1 MNTKR
6 RKTGIKLGAILLS
19 LCLLVGLLPTTT
31 FAQDTGTT
39 IFGYEGS
46 GNTWS
51 MASVSAENQSDYTA
65 LTSYAPF
72 DWFYGLE
79 MIGDTIYGVYSSYF
93 NSDYD
98 SELVI
103 LNPDLTIQE
112 TVGGWLNSSLDIE
125 QIIDTTVQNDT
136 LWGTYNTAEY
146 EYSLEGGELVSI
158 FKSGTSYLIPIDL
171 ETGMPDTTQAKQV
184 TGLPEREIIYA
195 IACNASGRMY
205 AIVADGGENGGAAS
219 LYTIDTTTFAANK
232 VGDTGVATNYVS
244 SSTFAPDGTL
254 YWAEN
259 NAGKLYTVNTAT
271 GKATAVY
278 GGTIGGSGLSLNAMM
293 IPSGADTTAYVN
305 FIVNGEGTVTMN
317 DGEVS
322 GWQKVTPGSD
332 LSLTFTPDAGRNV
345 KEVVVDGEKMEF
357 IDSYTLKNVSAWSA
371 GTHTVEVTFGSRDI
385 SINADQWETQYLGTA
400 TLEYHPSFEAG
411 LYFTVS
417 NGPSRKTAAGVSN
430 YEISIEKDGKTI
442 DKSDLVP
449 GTYDIHVTR
458 AEDKYWNALDIV
470 LKDDLIITKQTDLI
484 QWSDL
489 ELTANPG
496 DTLADIEKPAYLVS
510 PLDGKQIPGTFYWI
524 DDESTSVGELGDRTG
539 FTFRFVPDLPLS
551 AELAARYDF
560 SAMPE
565 DGFQGDEW
573 NPYTAYVTVKEASD
587 IPSSTDPIDL
597 PVRVLEEGD
606 VDYSPAPELSA
617 AFTPDT
623 AVTVGEFNEWQGLAI
638 DYYNPMAETEWYEP
652 VSEGYDIQA
661 GYTVSIPL
669 ENYQGETLSGT
680 LTIPLPQGYD
690 GATARIKGGA
700 SASSYTATT
709 VTFPLTLDVS
719 GITAE
724 AFELLIEYKEA
735 QEPVQPPVIIAGANG
750 SWQKSG
756 TDGLSFTS
764 NAAFADFIKVQVD
777 GKDLDASNYTVKEGS
792 TIVTL
797 NAAYLNTLS
806 VGKHTLSVVSANG
819 TATTEF
825 TITAAPTG
833 GDQTG
838 DNQTGGDSQTGGDD
852 TTTQDPDK
860 NDGATSSPQTGD
872 SSNAVLWIALLFASG
887 VGLMGAAVYSR
898 KKDTANN
905 Q

>member
-1 MNTKR
+1 MNTKKR
-6 RKTGIKLGAILLS
+6 NIGARLGAMLLS
-19 LCLLVGLLPTTT
+19 LCLMMGLLPTTA

-51 MASVSAENQSDYTA
+51 MASVSAEDQSDYTA
-65 LTSYAPF
+65 LTSYDSF

-79 MIGDTIYGVYSSYF
+79 MIGDTIYGVYSSYY
-93 NSDYD
+93 NSSYD

-293 IPSGADTTAYVN
+293 IPSDTATTAYVN
-305 FIVNGEGTVTMN
+305 FVVNGEGTVTMN
-317 DGEVS
+317 GQEVS
-322 GWQKVTPGSD
+322 GWQKVTPGDD
-332 LSLTFTPDAGRNV
+332 LSLIFTPNTDRNV

-385 SINADQWETQYLGTA
+385 SINADQWGTQYLGTA

-510 PLDGKQIPGTFYWI
+510 SLDGKQIPGTFYWI
-524 DDESTSVGELGDRTG
+524 DAESTSVGELGDRTG
-539 FTFRFVPDLPLS
+539 FTFRFVPDPLS
-551 AELAARYDF
+551 DDLAVLYDF

-606 VDYSPAPELSA
+606 TDYSPAPELSA
-617 AFTPDT
+617 TFTPDT

-638 DYYNPMAETEWYEP
+638 DYYYPMIDAEL
-652 VSEGYDIQA
+652 SEGYDIQA

-719 GITAE
+719 GNTAE

-806 VGKHTLSVVSANG
+806 VGKHTLSIVSANG

-825 TITAAPTG
+825 TITAAQTG

-860 NDGATSSPQTGD
+860 NDGAISSPQTGD
-872 SSNAVLWIALLFASG
+872 NSNVLLWIAILFVSG
-887 VGLMGAAVYSR
+887 SGLFGATIYRR
-898 KKDTANN
+898 KRKIK
-905 Q
+905 

>member
-1 MNTKR
+1 MNTK
-6 RKTGIKLGAILLS
+6 TGKIGIRLGAMLLS
-19 LCLLVGLLPTTT
+19 LCLMMGLLPTTA

-46 GNTWS
+46 GTWS
-51 MASVSAENQSDYTA
+51 MASVSAEDQSDYTA
-65 LTSYAPF
+65 LTSYDSF

-79 MIGDTIYGVYSSYF
+79 MIGDTIYGVYSSYY
-93 NSDYD
+93 NSSYD

-136 LWGTYNTAEY
+136 LWGTYNTAEF

-293 IPSGADTTAYVN
+293 IPSDTATTAYVN
-305 FIVNGEGTVTMN
+305 FVVNGEGTVTMN
-317 DGEVS
+317 GQEVS
-322 GWQKVTPGSD
+322 GWQKVTPGDD
-332 LSLTFTPDAGRNV
+332 LSLLFTPNTDRNV

-371 GTHTVEVTFGSRDI
+371 GAHTVEVTFGSRDI
-385 SINADQWETQYLGTA
+385 SINADQWGTQYLGTA

-524 DDESTSVGELGDRTG
+524 DAESTSVGELGDRTG

-606 VDYSPAPELSA
+606 TDYSPAPELSA

-623 AVTVGEFNEWQGLAI
+623 AVTAGEFNEFQGLAI
-638 DYYNPMAETEWYEP
+638 DYYYPMIDAQP
-652 VSEGYDIQA
+652 SEGYDIQA
-661 GYTVSIPL
+661 EYTVSIPL
-669 ENYQGETLSGT
+669 TDYASETLSGT
-680 LTIPLPQGYD
+680 LTIPLPEGYD

-700 SASSYTATT
+700 SASSYTAATAS
-709 VTFPLTLDVS
+709 FPLTMDVS
-719 GITAE
+719 GGVAE
-724 AFELLIEYKEA
+724 KFELVIEYKEA
-735 QEPVQPPVIIAGANG
+735 QESNAPVITSGAN
-750 SWQKSG
+750 STWQKGG

-777 GKDLDASNYTVKEGS
+777 GKDLDASSYTVKEGS

-806 VGKHTLSVVSANG
+806 VGKHTLSIVSANG

-825 TITAAPTG
+825 TITAAQTG

-872 SSNAVLWIALLFASG
+872 NSNMMLWITLLFVSG
-887 VGLMGAAVYSR
+887 TGLFGATAYNR
-898 KKDTANN
+898 KKKYN

>member
-1 MNTKR
+1 MNTK
-6 RKTGIKLGAILLS
+6 TGKIGIRLGAMLLS
-19 LCLLVGLLPTTT
+19 LCLMMGLPTTA

-46 GNTWS
+46 GTWS
-51 MASVSAENQSDYTA
+51 MASVSAEDQSDYTA
-65 LTSYAPF
+65 LTSYDSF

-79 MIGDTIYGVYSSYF
+79 MIGDTIYGVYSSYY
-93 NSDYD
+93 NSSYD

-136 LWGTYNTAEY
+136 LWGTYNTAEF

-293 IPSGADTTAYVN
+293 IPSDTATTAYVN
-305 FIVNGEGTVTMN
+305 FVVNGEGTVTMN
-317 DGEVS
+317 GQEVS
-322 GWQKVTPGSD
+322 GWQKVTPGDD
-332 LSLTFTPDAGRNV
+332 LSLLFTPNTDRNV

-371 GTHTVEVTFGSRDI
+371 GAHTVEVTFGSRDI
-385 SINADQWETQYLGTA
+385 SINADQWGTQYLGTA

-524 DDESTSVGELGDRTG
+524 DAESTSVGELGDRTG

-606 VDYSPAPELSA
+606 MDYSPAPELSA
-617 AFTPDT
+617 TFTPDS
-623 AVTVGEFNEWQGLAI
+623 AVTVGEFNEFQGLAI
-638 DYYNPMAETEWYEP
+638 DYRKEDTEKYGP
-652 VSEGYDIQA
+652 VSEGYDFQA
-661 GYTVSIPL
+661 IYTVTIPL
-669 ENYQGETLSGT
+669 ENYQGSTLSGT
-680 LTIPLPQGYD
+680 LTIPLPEGYD

-700 SASSYTATT
+700 SASSYTAATAS
-709 VTFPLTLDVS
+709 FPLTMDVS
-719 GITAE
+719 GGVAE
-724 AFELLIEYKEA
+724 KFELVIEYKEA
-735 QEPVQPPVIIAGANG
+735 QESNAPVITSGAN
-750 SWQKSG
+750 STWQKGG

-806 VGKHTLSVVSANG
+806 VGKHTLSIVSANG

-825 TITAAPTG
+825 TITAAQTG

-872 SSNAVLWIALLFASG
+872 NSNMMLWITLLFVSG
-887 VGLMGAAVYSR
+887 TGLFGATAYNR
-898 KKDTANN
+898 KKKYN

>member
-1 MNTKR
+1 MNTKKR
-6 RKTGIKLGAILLS
+6 NIGARLGAMLLS
-19 LCLLVGLLPTTT
+19 LCLMMGLLPTTT

-51 MASVSAENQSDYTA
+51 MASVSAEDQSDYTA
-65 LTSYAPF
+65 LTSYDSF

-79 MIGDTIYGVYSSYF
+79 MIGDTIYGVYSSYY
-93 NSDYD
+93 NSSYD

-103 LNPDLTIQE
+103 LNLDLTIQE
-112 TVGGWLNSSLDIE
+112 AVGGWLNSSLDIE

-293 IPSGADTTAYVN
+293 IPSDTATTAYVN
-305 FIVNGEGTVTMN
+305 FVVNGEGTVTM
-317 DGEVS
+317 DGKEVS
-322 GWQKVTPGSD
+322 GWQKVTPGDD
-332 LSLTFTPDAGRNV
+332 LELVFTPGGDSNV
-345 KEVVVDGEKMEF
+345 KKVVVDGEKMEF

-385 SINADQWETQYLGTA
+385 SINADQWGTQYLGTA

-430 YEISIEKDGKTI
+430 YEISIEKGGKTI

-510 PLDGKQIPGTFYWI
+510 SLDGKQIPGTFYWI

-539 FTFRFVPDLPLS
+539 FKFRFVPDPLS
-551 AELAARYDF
+551 DDLAVLYDF

-606 VDYSPAPELSA
+606 MDYSPAPELSA
-617 AFTPDT
+617 TFTPDT

-638 DYYNPMAETEWYEP
+638 DYYNPMVDAQL
-652 VSEGYDIQA
+652 SEGYDIQA

-669 ENYQGETLSGT
+669 TDYEGETLSGT
-680 LTIPLPQGYD
+680 LTIPLPKGYD
-690 GATARIKGGA
+690 GATARIKNGA
-700 SASSYTATT
+700 AASSYTATT
-709 VTFPLTLDVS
+709 VSFPVTLDVS
-719 GITAE
+719 YGTAE
-724 AFELLIEYKEA
+724 ALELLIEYKEA

-764 NAAFADFIKVQVD
+764 NAAFADFTKVQVD

-833 GDQTG
+833 GDQTEGNQSGG
-838 DNQTGGDSQTGGDD
+838 DNQTGG
-852 TTTQDPDK
+852 TTPQEPGK
-860 NDGATSSPQTGD
+860 NEGAATSPQTGD

-887 VGLMGAAVYSR
+887 VGLFGAAVYSR
-898 KKDTANN
+898 KRKYSK
-905 Q
+905 

>member
-1 MNTKR
+1 MSTNR
-6 RKTGIKLGAILLS
+6 RKRMSRLGALLLS
-19 LCLLVGLLPTTT
+19 LCLIIGLLPTTT

-65 LTSYAPF
+65 LTSYDSF

-79 MIGDTIYGVYSSYF
+79 MIGDTIYGVYSSYY
-93 NSDYD
+93 NSSYD

-184 TGLPEREIIYA
+184 TGLPGREIIYT
-195 IACNASGRMY
+195 IACNESGQMY

-232 VGDTGVATNYVS
+232 VGDTGVATNYIS
-244 SSTFAPDGTL
+244 SSAFAPDGTL

-293 IPSGADTTAYVN
+293 IPSDTATTAYVN
-305 FIVNGEGTVTMN
+305 FVVNGEGTVTMN
-317 DGEVS
+317 GQEVS
-322 GWQKVTPGSD
+322 GWQKVTPGDD
-332 LSLTFTPDAGRNV
+332 LSLIFTPNTDRNV

-371 GTHTVEVTFGSRDI
+371 GAHTVEVTFGSRDI
-385 SINADQWETQYLGTA
+385 EITANPWVTGYLGEHS
-400 TLEYHPSFEAG
+400 LQYHPSFEAT

-417 NGPSRKTAAGVSN
+417 NGPSRNTAGVSN
-430 YEISIEKDGKTI
+430 YQISIEKDGKTI

-449 GTYDIHVTR
+449 GTYDIRVTR

-510 PLDGKQIPGTFYWI
+510 PLDGKQIPGTFYWV
-524 DDESTSVGELGDRTG
+524 DDEGTSVGELGDRTG
-539 FTFRFVPDLPLS
+539 FKFRFVPDMPLS
-551 AELAARYDF
+551 AELAALYDF
-560 SAMPE
+560 SDMPE
-565 DGFQGDEW
+565 NGFDGTESNYPF
-573 NPYTAYVTVKEASD
+573 TAYVTVKEASE
-587 IPSSTDPIDL
+587 IPGSTDPIDL
-597 PVRVLEEGD
+597 PVRTLEEGD
-606 VDYSPAPELSA
+606 LDYSPAPELSA
-617 AFTPDT
+617 TFTPDT
-623 AVTVGEFNEWQGLAI
+623 EVTVGEFNQWQGLAI
-638 DYYNPMAETEWYEP
+638 DYYNPMVETEWYEP
-652 VSEGYDIQA
+652 VSEGYDIQTE
-661 GYTVSIPL
+661 YTVSIPL
-669 ENYQGETLSGT
+669 ENYENTTLSGT
-680 LTIPLPQGYD
+680 LTVPLPKGYD
-690 GATARIKGGA
+690 GATARIKNGA

-709 VTFPLTLDVS
+709 VSFPVTLEVS
-719 GITAE
+719 YGSADL
-724 AFELLIEYKEA
+724 FGLLIEYQEA
-735 QEPVQPPVIIAGANG
+735 QEPVQPPIIIAGANG
-750 SWQKSG
+750 RWQKGG

-764 NAAFADFIKVQVD
+764 DAEYADFLKVMVD
-777 GKDLDASNYTVKEGS
+777 GKELKTTDYTVKEGS

-797 NAAYLNTLS
+797 NAAYLETLS
-806 VGKHTLSVVSANG
+806 VGKHTLEIESKNG
-819 TATTEF
+819 IAKTEF
-825 TITAAPTG
+825 TITAVQG
-833 GDQTG
+833 GD
-838 DNQTGGDSQTGGDD
+838 DSQTGG
-852 TTTQDPDK
+852 TTPQEPDK
-860 NDGATSSPQTGD
+860 NGGDTTSPQTGD
-872 SSNAVLWIALLFASG
+872 SSNMMLWITLLFVSG
-887 VGLMGAAVYSR
+887 TGLFGATAYNR
-898 KKDTANN
+898 KKKYN

>member
-1 MNTKR
+1 MNTKKR
-6 RKTGIKLGAILLS
+6 NIGARLGAMLLS
-19 LCLLVGLLPTTT
+19 LCLIMGLLPTTAL
-31 FAQDTGTT
+31 AQSTGTT

-51 MASVSAENQSDYTA
+51 MASVSAEDQSDYTA
-65 LTSYAPF
+65 LTSYDSF

-79 MIGDTIYGVYSSYF
+79 MIGDTIYGVYSSYY
-93 NSDYD
+93 NSSYD

-357 IDSYTLKNVSAWSA
+357 IDSYTLENVSAWSA
-371 GTHTVEVTFGSRDI
+371 GAHTVEVTFGSRDI
-385 SINADQWETQYLGTA
+385 EITANPWETEYMGEHSLQ
-400 TLEYHPSFEAG
+400 YHPSFEAG

-510 PLDGKQIPGTFYWI
+510 SLDGKQIPGTFYWI

-539 FTFRFVPDLPLS
+539 FKFRFVPDPLS
-551 AELAARYDF
+551 DDLAVLYDF

-606 VDYSPAPELSA
+606 TDYSPAPELSA
-617 AFTPDT
+617 SFTPDT
-623 AVTVGEFNEWQGLAI
+623 EVAVGEFNEFQGLAI
-638 DYYNPMAETEWYEP
+638 DYYNPMIDAQL
-652 VSEGYDIQA
+652 SEGYDVQA
-661 GYTVSIPL
+661 EYTVSIPL
-669 ENYQGETLSGT
+669 ENYEGTTLSGT
-680 LTIPLPQGYD
+680 LTVPLPQGYD
-690 GATARIKGGA
+690 GATARIKNGA
-700 SASSYTATT
+700 AASSYTATT
-709 VTFPLTLDVS
+709 VSFPVTLDVS
-719 GITAE
+719 GGTAE

-735 QEPVQPPVIIAGANG
+735 QEPVQPPIIIAGANG

-833 GDQTG
+833 GD
-838 DNQTGGDSQTGGDD
+838 SQTGG
-852 TTTQDPDK
+852 TTPQEPGK
-860 NDGATSSPQTGD
+860 NEGAATNPQTGD

-887 VGLMGAAVYSR
+887 VGLFGAAVYSR

>member
-1 MNTKR
+1 MNTKKR
-6 RKTGIKLGAILLS
+6 NIGARLGAMLLS
-19 LCLLVGLLPTTT
+19 LCLMMGLLPTTAL
-31 FAQDTGTT
+31 AQSTGTT

-51 MASVSAENQSDYTA
+51 MASVSAEDQSDYTA
-65 LTSYAPF
+65 LTSYVPF

-293 IPSGADTTAYVN
+293 IPSDAATTAYVN
-305 FIVNGEGTVTMN
+305 FVVNGEGTVTM
-317 DGEVS
+317 DGKEVS
-322 GWQKVTPGSD
+322 GWQKVTPGDD
-332 LSLTFTPDAGRNV
+332 LSLIFTPNTDRNV

-371 GTHTVEVTFGSRDI
+371 DTHTVEVTFGSRDI

-400 TLEYHPSFEAG
+400 TLEYHPSFEAT

-417 NGPSRKTAAGVSN
+417 NGPLRHTAGESN
-430 YEISIEKDGKTI
+430 YQISIEKDGEPI

-470 LKDDLIITKQTDLI
+470 LKDDLIITKQTNLI

-524 DDESTSVGELGDRTG
+524 DDESTSVGELGDKTG
-539 FTFRFVPDLPLS
+539 FTFRFVPDPLS
-551 AELAARYDF
+551 DDLAVLYDF

-573 NPYTAYVTVKEASD
+573 NPYTAYVTVKEESE
-587 IPSSTDPIDL
+587 IPGSTDSITL
-597 PVRVLEEGD
+597 PVRTLEEGD

-623 AVTVGEFNEWQGLAI
+623 AVTVGEFNEYQGLAI
-638 DYYNPMAETEWYEP
+638 DYYNPMVDAQL
-652 VSEGYDIQA
+652 SEGYDIQA

-690 GATARIKGGA
+690 GATARIKNGA
-700 SASSYTATT
+700 AASSYTATT

-719 GITAE
+719 GGTAE

-750 SWQKSG
+750 SWQNGSK
-756 TDGLSFTS
+756 DGLSFTS
-764 NAAFADFIKVQVD
+764 DAEYADFLKVQVD
-777 GKDLDASNYTVKEGS
+777 GKDVAASNYAVKEGS

-797 NAAYLNTLS
+797 TAAYLDTLS
-806 VGKHTLSVVSANG
+806 AGKHTLSIVSANG

-825 TITAAPTG
+825 TITAAQTG
-833 GDQTG
+833 GDQTEG
-838 DNQTGGDSQTGGDD
+838 NQTGGDNPTSGDD
-852 TTTQDPDK
+852 TTTQAPNK

-872 SSNAVLWIALLFASG
+872 NSNMLLWVTLLFVSG
-887 VGLMGAAVYSR
+887 AGLLGAVVYSR
-898 KKDTANN
+898 KKRYNP
-905 Q
+905 

>member
-6 RKTGIKLGAILLS
+6 RKTGARLGAILLS
-19 LCLLVGLLPTTT
+19 LCLLVGLLPTTA

-51 MASVSAENQSDYTA
+51 MASVSAEDQSDYTA
-65 LTSYAPF
+65 LTSYDSF

-79 MIGDTIYGVYSSYF
+79 MIGDTIYGVYSSYY
-93 NSDYD
+93 NSSYD

-146 EYSLEGGELVSI
+146 KYSLEGGELVSI

-184 TGLPEREIIYA
+184 TGLPEREIIYT

-232 VGDTGVATNYVS
+232 VGDTGVTTNYVS

-293 IPSGADTTAYVN
+293 IPSDTATTAYVN
-305 FIVNGEGTVTMN
+305 FVVNGEGTVTMN
-317 DGEVS
+317 GQEVS
-322 GWQKVTPGSD
+322 GWQKVTPGDD
-332 LSLTFTPDAGRNV
+332 LSLIFTPNTDRNV

-385 SINADQWETQYLGTA
+385 SINADQWGTQYLGTA

-442 DKSDLVP
+442 DKSDIVP

-510 PLDGKQIPGTFYWI
+510 SLDGKQIPGTFYWI

-539 FTFRFVPDLPLS
+539 FKFRFVPDPLS
-551 AELAARYDF
+551 DDLAVLYDF

-606 VDYSPAPELSA
+606 AEYSPAPELSA

-623 AVTVGEFNEWQGLAI
+623 AVTAGEFNEFQGLAI
-638 DYYNPMAETEWYEP
+638 DYYYPMIDAQP
-652 VSEGYDIQA
+652 SEGYDIQA
-661 GYTVSIPL
+661 EYTVSIPL
-669 ENYQGETLSGT
+669 TDYASETLSGT
-680 LTIPLPQGYD
+680 LTIPLPEGYD
-690 GATARIKGGA
+690 GATARIKDGA

-719 GITAE
+719 GNTAE

-806 VGKHTLSVVSANG
+806 VGKHTLSIVSANG

-825 TITAAPTG
+825 TITAA
-833 GDQTG
+833 
-838 DNQTGGDSQTGGDD
+838 QTGGDNQTGGDD

-872 SSNAVLWIALLFASG
+872 SNNILLWVALLFLSG
-887 VGLMGAAVYSR
+887 GVLSVVTY
-898 KKDTANN
+898 KKKKQTN
-905 Q
+905 

>member
-1 MNTKR
+1 MNTKKR
-6 RKTGIKLGAILLS
+6 NIGARLGAMLLS
-19 LCLLVGLLPTTT
+19 LCLMMGLLPTTAL
-31 FAQDTGTT
+31 AQSTGTT
-39 IFGYEGS
+39 IFGYEGN

-51 MASVSAENQSDYTA
+51 MASVSAEDQSDYTA
-65 LTSYAPF
+65 LTSYDSF

-79 MIGDTIYGVYSSYF
+79 MIGDTIYGVYSSYY
-93 NSDYD
+93 NSSYD

-171 ETGMPDTTQAKQV
+171 KTGMPDTTQAKQV
-184 TGLPEREIIYA
+184 TGLPKREIIYA

-232 VGDTGVATNYVS
+232 VGDTGVTTNYVS

-293 IPSGADTTAYVN
+293 IPSDTATTAYVN
-305 FIVNGEGTVTMN
+305 FVVNGEGTVTMN
-317 DGEVS
+317 GQEVS

-332 LSLTFTPDAGRNV
+332 LSLTFTPNTDRNV

-371 GTHTVEVTFGSRDI
+371 GAHTVEVTFGSRDI
-385 SINADQWETQYLGTA
+385 SINADQWGTQYLGTA

-524 DDESTSVGELGDRTG
+524 DAESTSVGELGDRTG

-606 VDYSPAPELSA
+606 TDYSPAPELSA

-623 AVTVGEFNEWQGLAI
+623 AVTAGEFNEFQGLAI
-638 DYYNPMAETEWYEP
+638 DYYYPMVDAEL
-652 VSEGYDIQA
+652 SEGYDIQA

-669 ENYQGETLSGT
+669 TDYASETLSGT

-719 GITAE
+719 GNTAE

-806 VGKHTLSVVSANG
+806 VGKHTLSIVSANG

-825 TITAAPTG
+825 TITAA
-833 GDQTG
+833 
-838 DNQTGGDSQTGGDD
+838 QTGGDNQTGGDD

-872 SSNAVLWIALLFASG
+872 SSNILLWVALLFLSG
-887 VGLMGAAVYSR
+887 GVLSVVTY
-898 KKDTANN
+898 KKKKQTN
-905 Q
+905 

>member
-1 MNTKR
+1 MNTKT
-6 RKTGIKLGAILLS
+6 RKTGARLGALLLS
-19 LCLLVGLLPTTT
+19 LCLIMGLLPTTAL
-31 FAQDTGTT
+31 AQSTGTT

-51 MASVSAENQSDYTA
+51 MASVSAEDQSDYTA
-65 LTSYAPF
+65 LTSYDSF

-79 MIGDTIYGVYSSYF
+79 MIGDTIYGVYSSYY
-93 NSDYD
+93 NSSYD

-205 AIVADGGENGGAAS
+205 AIVADGGENGGAAT
-219 LYTIDTTTFAANK
+219 LYTIDTSSFEATK
-232 VGDTGVATNYVS
+232 VGSTGVTTNYVS

-305 FIVNGEGTVTMN
+305 FVVNGEGTVTMN
-317 DGEVS
+317 GQEVS
-322 GWQKVTPGSD
+322 GWQKVTPGDD
-332 LSLTFTPDAGRNV
+332 LSLIFTPNTDRNV

-371 GTHTVEVTFGSRDI
+371 GAHTVEVTFGSRDI
-385 SINADQWETQYLGTA
+385 SINADQWGTQYLGTA

-510 PLDGKQIPGTFYWI
+510 SLDGKQIPGTFYWI

-539 FTFRFVPDLPLS
+539 FKFRFVPDPLS
-551 AELAARYDF
+551 DDLAVLYDF

-573 NPYTAYVTVKEASD
+573 NPYTAYVTVKEESE
-587 IPSSTDPIDL
+587 IPGGSNPIEL

-617 AFTPDT
+617 TFTPDT
-623 AVTVGEFNEWQGLAI
+623 AVTAGEFNEFQGLAI
-638 DYYNPMAETEWYEP
+638 DYYYPMIDAQP
-652 VSEGYDIQA
+652 SEGYDIQA

-669 ENYQGETLSGT
+669 TDYEGETLSGT
-680 LTIPLPQGYD
+680 LTIPLPKGYD
-690 GATARIKGGA
+690 GATARIKNGA
-700 SASSYTATT
+700 AASSYTATT
-709 VTFPLTLDVS
+709 VSFPVTLEVS
-719 GITAE
+719 YGTAE

-806 VGKHTLSVVSANG
+806 VGKHTLSIVSANG

-833 GDQTG
+833 GDQTEGNQTGG
-838 DNQTGGDSQTGGDD
+838 DNQTGG
-852 TTTQDPDK
+852 TTPQEPGK
-860 NDGATSSPQTGD
+860 NEGAVTSPQTGD

-887 VGLMGAAVYSR
+887 VGLMGAVVYSR
-898 KKDTANN
+898 KKRYNS
-905 Q
+905 

>member
-1 MNTKR
+1 MSTNR
-6 RKTGIKLGAILLS
+6 RKRMSRLGALLLS
-19 LCLLVGLLPTTT
+19 LCLMMGLLPTTA

-65 LTSYAPF
+65 LTSYDPF

-184 TGLPEREIIYA
+184 TGLPEREIIYT
-195 IACNASGRMY
+195 IACNASGQMY
-205 AIVADGGENGGAAS
+205 AIVADGGENGGSAS

-232 VGDTGVATNYVS
+232 VGSTGVTTNYVS

-259 NAGKLYTVNTAT
+259 DAGKLYTVNTAT

-317 DGEVS
+317 GQEVS
-322 GWQKVTPGSD
+322 GWQKVTPGDD
-332 LSLTFTPDAGRNV
+332 LELAFTPGGDNNV

-357 IDSYTLKNVSAWSA
+357 IDSYTLENVSAWSA
-371 GTHTVEVTFGSRDI
+371 DTHTVEVTFGSRDI
-385 SINADQWETQYLGTA
+385 EISAKPFTTEYMGEHSLQYA
-400 TLEYHPSFEAG
+400 PSFEAT

-417 NGPSRKTAAGVSN
+417 NGPLRHTVGVSN
-430 YEISIEKDGKTI
+430 YQISIEKDGKTI
-442 DKSDLVP
+442 DKSDIVP

-470 LKDDLIITKQTDLI
+470 LKDDLIITKRTDLI

-524 DDESTSVGELGDRTG
+524 DAESTSVGELGDRTG
-539 FTFRFVPDLPLS
+539 FKFRFVPDLPLS
-551 AELAARYDF
+551 AELAALYDF

-573 NPYTAYVTVKEASD
+573 NPYTAYVTVKEESEIPGGSD
-587 IPSSTDPIDL
+587 SISL

-623 AVTVGEFNEWQGLAI
+623 AVTVGEFNQWQGLAI
-638 DYYNPMAETEWYEP
+638 DYYNPMAETEWYVP

-661 GYTVSIPL
+661 EYTVSIPL
-669 ENYQGETLSGT
+669 TGYEGETLSGT
-680 LTIPLPQGYD
+680 LTIPLPEGYD
-690 GATARIKGGA
+690 GTTARIKNGA
-700 SASSYTATT
+700 AASSYTATT

-719 GITAE
+719 GNTAE

-806 VGKHTLSVVSANG
+806 VGKHTLSIVSANG

-833 GDQTG
+833 GGTTPQEPDKNGGDTTNPQTG
-838 DNQTGGDSQTGGDD
+838 DN
-852 TTTQDPDK
+852 
-860 NDGATSSPQTGD
+860 
-872 SSNAVLWIALLFASG
+872 SNVLLWIAILFVSG
-887 VGLMGAAVYSR
+887 SGLFGATIYRR
-898 KKDTANN
+898 KRKIK
-905 Q
+905 

>member
-1 MNTKR
+1 MNTKKR
-6 RKTGIKLGAILLS
+6 NIGARLGAMLLS
-19 LCLLVGLLPTTT
+19 LCLMMGLLPTTA

-51 MASVSAENQSDYTA
+51 MASVSAEDQSDYTA
-65 LTSYAPF
+65 LTSYDSF

-79 MIGDTIYGVYSSYF
+79 IIDDTIYGVYSSYY
-93 NSDYD
+93 NSSYD

-112 TVGGWLNSSLDIE
+112 RVGRWFNSSLEIE
-125 QIIDTTVQNDT
+125 QIIDTTVQNGT

-146 EYSLEGGELVSI
+146 DYSLEGDELVST
-158 FKSGTSYLIPIDL
+158 FRSGTSYLIPIDL
-171 ETGMPDTTQAKQV
+171 TTGQPDTSRKVEV
-184 TGLPEREIIYA
+184 TGLPDREIIYT

-205 AIVADGGENGGAAS
+205 AIVADGGENGGAAT
-219 LYTIDTTTFAANK
+219 LYTIDTTNFAATK
-232 VGDTGVATNYVS
+232 VGDTGVTTNYVS

-259 NAGKLYTVNTAT
+259 NAGKLYTVNTDNGT
-271 GKATAVY
+271 ATAVL
-278 GGTIGGSGLSLNAMM
+278 GGTIGGKGNLTLNAMM
-293 IPSGADTTAYVN
+293 IPSDTATTAYVN
-305 FIVNGEGTVTMN
+305 FVVNGEGTVTMN
-317 DGEVS
+317 GQEVS
-322 GWQKVTPGSD
+322 GWQKVTPGDD
-332 LSLTFTPDAGRNV
+332 LSLIFTPNTDRNV

-400 TLEYHPSFEAG
+400 TLEYHPTFEAG
-411 LYFTVS
+411 LYFIVS
-417 NGPSRKTAAGVSN
+417 NGPSRKTAEGVSN

-442 DKSDLVP
+442 NKSDLVP

-510 PLDGKQIPGTFYWI
+510 PLDGKQIPGTFHWI
-524 DDESTSVGELGDRTG
+524 DAESTSVGELGGRTG
-539 FTFRFVPDLPLS
+539 FTFRFVPDPLS
-551 AELAARYDF
+551 DDLAVLYDF

-606 VDYSPAPELSA
+606 TDYSPAPELSA

-638 DYYNPMAETEWYEP
+638 DYYNPMIGAQL
-652 VSEGYDIQA
+652 SEGYDIQA
-661 GYTVSIPL
+661 EYTVSIPL
-669 ENYQGETLSGT
+669 TGYAGETLSGT
-680 LTIPLPQGYD
+680 LTIPLPEGYD

-700 SASSYTATT
+700 SASSYTATS
-709 VTFPLTLDVS
+709 VSFPVTLDVS
-719 GITAE
+719 GGTAE
-724 AFELLIEYKEA
+724 VFGLLIEYREA

-750 SWQKSG
+750 SWQKGG
-756 TDGLSFTS
+756 TDGLSFKS
-764 NAAFADFIKVQVD
+764 DAEYADFLKVMVD
-777 GKDLDASNYTVKEGS
+777 GKELKTTDYTVKEGS
-792 TIVTL
+792 TIVTV
-797 NAAYLNTLS
+797 NAAYLETLS
-806 VGKHTLSVVSANG
+806 VGKHTLEIESKNG
-819 TATTEF
+819 IAKTEF
-825 TITAAPTG
+825 TITAVQG
-833 GDQTG
+833 GD
-838 DNQTGGDSQTGGDD
+838 DSQTGG
-852 TTTQDPDK
+852 TTPQEPGK
-860 NDGATSSPQTGD
+860 NEGAVTSPQTGD
-872 SSNAVLWIALLFASG
+872 SSNVVLGVSLLFASG
-887 VGLMGAAVYSR
+887 VGLFGAAVYSR
-898 KKDTANN
+898 KRKYSK
-905 Q
+905 

>member
-1 MNTKR
+1 MNTK
-6 RKTGIKLGAILLS
+6 TGKIGIRLGAMLLS
-19 LCLLVGLLPTTT
+19 LCLMMGLLPTTA

-46 GNTWS
+46 GTWS
-51 MASVSAENQSDYTA
+51 MASVSAEDQSDYTA
-65 LTSYAPF
+65 LTSYDSF

-79 MIGDTIYGVYSSYF
+79 MIGDTIYGVYSSYY
-93 NSDYD
+93 NSSYD

-136 LWGTYNTAEY
+136 LWGTYNTAEF

-171 ETGMPDTTQAKQV
+171 TTGMPDTTQAKQV

-259 NAGKLYTVNTAT
+259 NVGKLYTVNTAT

-293 IPSGADTTAYVN
+293 IPSDTATTAYVN
-305 FIVNGEGTVTMN
+305 FVVNGEGTVTMN
-317 DGEVS
+317 GQEVS
-322 GWQKVTPGSD
+322 GWQKVTPGDD
-332 LSLTFTPDAGRNV
+332 LSLLFTPNTDRNV

-371 GTHTVEVTFGSRDI
+371 GAHTVEVTFGSRDI
-385 SINADQWETQYLGTA
+385 SINADQWGTQYLGTA

-524 DDESTSVGELGDRTG
+524 DAESTSVGELGDRTG

-606 VDYSPAPELSA
+606 MDYSPAPELSA

-638 DYYNPMAETEWYEP
+638 DYYNPMVDAQL
-652 VSEGYDIQA
+652 SEGYDIQA

-669 ENYQGETLSGT
+669 TDYEGETLSGT
-680 LTIPLPQGYD
+680 LTIPLPKGYD
-690 GATARIKGGA
+690 GATARIKNGA
-700 SASSYTATT
+700 AASSYTATT
-709 VTFPLTLDVS
+709 VSFPVTLDVS
-719 GITAE
+719 YGTAE
-724 AFELLIEYKEA
+724 ALELLIEYKEA

-764 NAAFADFIKVQVD
+764 NAAFADFTKVQVD
-777 GKDLDASNYTVKEGS
+777 GKDLDASSYTVKEGS

-806 VGKHTLSVVSANG
+806 VGKHTLSIVSANG

-825 TITAAPTG
+825 TITAAQTG

-872 SSNAVLWIALLFASG
+872 NSNMMLWITLLFVSG
-887 VGLMGAAVYSR
+887 TGLFGATAYNR
-898 KKDTANN
+898 KKKYN

>member
-1 MNTKR
+1 MNTKKR
-6 RKTGIKLGAILLS
+6 NIGARLGAMLLS
-19 LCLLVGLLPTTT
+19 LCLMMGLLPTTA

-46 GNTWS
+46 GTWS
-51 MASVSAENQSDYTA
+51 MASVSAEDQSDYTA
-65 LTSYAPF
+65 LTSYDSF

-79 MIGDTIYGVYSSYF
+79 MIGDTIYGVYCGASSGP
-93 NSDYD
+93 NSH
-98 SELVI
+98 LVI
-103 LNPDLTIQE
+103 LNPDLTIKE
-112 TVGGWLNSSLDIE
+112 TVGTWNMGEFGSPDYIE
-125 QIIDTTVQNDT
+125 QIVDTTVQNGT
-136 LWGTYNTAEY
+136 LWGTYNKAEY
-146 EYSLEGGELVSI
+146 NWDYDDDWNLVST

-171 ETGMPDTTQAKQV
+171 TTGMADKTQIHQV
-184 TGLPEREIIYA
+184 TGLPEREIIYT
-195 IACNASGRMY
+195 IACNADGKMY
-205 AIVADGGENGGAAS
+205 AIVADGGEDGGTAT
-219 LYTIDTTTFAANK
+219 LYTIDTASFKATK
-232 VGDTGVATNYVS
+232 VGSTGVTTNYVS

-293 IPSGADTTAYVN
+293 IPSNADEVAYVN
-305 FIVNGEGTVTMN
+305 FVVNGEGTVTM
-317 DGEVS
+317 DGKGVS
-322 GWQKVTPGSD
+322 GWQKVTPGDD
-332 LSLTFTPDAGRNV
+332 LSLTFTPGGDSNV
-345 KEVVVDGEKMEF
+345 KQVVVDGEKMEF
-357 IDSYTLKNVSAWSA
+357 IDSYTLKNVSAWSVGA
-371 GTHTVEVTFGSRDI
+371 HTVEVTFGSRDI
-385 SINADQWETQYLGTA
+385 SINADQWGTQYLGTA

-524 DDESTSVGELGDRTG
+524 DAESTSVGELGDRTG

-606 VDYSPAPELSA
+606 TDYSPAPELSA
-617 AFTPDT
+617 AFTPDS
-623 AVTVGEFNEWQGLAI
+623 AVTAGEFNEFQGLAI
-638 DYYNPMAETEWYEP
+638 DYRKEDTEKYGP
-652 VSEGYDIQA
+652 VSEGYDFQA
-661 GYTVSIPL
+661 IYTVTIPL
-669 ENYQGETLSGT
+669 ENYRGSTLSGT
-680 LTIPLPQGYD
+680 LTIPLPEGYD

-709 VTFPLTLDVS
+709 VSFPVTMDVS
-719 GITAE
+719 GGVAE
-724 AFELLIEYKEA
+724 KFELVIEYKEA
-735 QEPVQPPVIIAGANG
+735 QESNAPVITSGAN
-750 SWQKSG
+750 STWQKGG

-777 GKDLDASNYTVKEGS
+777 GKDLDASSYTVKEGS

-797 NAAYLNTLS
+797 KPEYLETLS
-806 VGKHTLSVVSANG
+806 VGKHTLAIVSDTG
-819 TATTEF
+819 TASTDF
-825 TITAAPTG
+825 TIKAAA
-833 GDQTG
+833 
-838 DNQTGGDSQTGGDD
+838 SDD
-852 TTTQDPDK
+852 TQ
-860 NDGATSSPQTGD
+860 SPQTGN
-872 SSNAVLWIALLFASG
+872 SSNMMLWITLLFVSG
-887 VGLMGAAVYSR
+887 TGLFGATAYNR
-898 KKDTANN
+898 KKKYN

>member
-1 MNTKR
+1 MNTK
-6 RKTGIKLGAILLS
+6 TGKIGIRLGAMLLS
-19 LCLLVGLLPTTT
+19 LCLMMGLLPMTA

-46 GNTWS
+46 GTWS
-51 MASVSAENQSDYTA
+51 MASVSAEDQSDYTA
-65 LTSYAPF
+65 LTSYDSF

-79 MIGDTIYGVYSSYF
+79 MIGDTIYGVYSSYY
-93 NSDYD
+93 NSSYD

-136 LWGTYNTAEY
+136 LWGTYNTAEF

-171 ETGMPDTTQAKQV
+171 TTGMPDTTQAKQV

-293 IPSGADTTAYVN
+293 IPSDTATTAYVN
-305 FIVNGEGTVTMN
+305 FVVNGEGTVTMN
-317 DGEVS
+317 GQEVS
-322 GWQKVTPGSD
+322 GWQKVTPGDD
-332 LSLTFTPDAGRNV
+332 LSLLFTPNTDRNV

-371 GTHTVEVTFGSRDI
+371 GAHTVEVTFGSRDI
-385 SINADQWETQYLGTA
+385 SINADQWGTQYLGTA

-442 DKSDLVP
+442 DKSDIVP

-524 DDESTSVGELGDRTG
+524 DAESTSVGELGDRTG

-606 VDYSPAPELSA
+606 MDYSPAPELSA
-617 AFTPDT
+617 TFTPDS
-623 AVTVGEFNEWQGLAI
+623 AVTVGEFNEFQGLAI
-638 DYYNPMAETEWYEP
+638 DYRKEDTEKYGP
-652 VSEGYDIQA
+652 VSEGYDFQA
-661 GYTVSIPL
+661 IYTVTIPL
-669 ENYQGETLSGT
+669 ENYQGSTLSGT
-680 LTIPLPQGYD
+680 LTIPLPEGYD

-700 SASSYTATT
+700 SASSYTAATAS
-709 VTFPLTLDVS
+709 FPLTMDVS
-719 GITAE
+719 GGVAE
-724 AFELLIEYKEA
+724 KFELVIEYKEA
-735 QEPVQPPVIIAGANG
+735 QESNAPVITSGAN
-750 SWQKSG
+750 STWQKGG

-806 VGKHTLSVVSANG
+806 VGKHTLSIVSANG

-825 TITAAPTG
+825 TITAAQTG

-872 SSNAVLWIALLFASG
+872 NSNMMLWITLLFVSG
-887 VGLMGAAVYSR
+887 TGLFGATAYNR
-898 KKDTANN
+898 KKKYN

>member
-1 MNTKR
+1 MNTKT
-6 RKTGIKLGAILLS
+6 RKTGARLGALLLS
-19 LCLLVGLLPTTT
+19 LCLMIGLLPMTA

-51 MASVSAENQSDYTA
+51 MASVSAEDQSDYTA
-65 LTSYAPF
+65 LTSYDSF

-79 MIGDTIYGVYSSYF
+79 IIDDTIYGVYSSYS
-93 NSDYD
+93 NSSYD

-112 TVGGWLNSSLDIE
+112 RVGRWFNSSLEIE
-125 QIIDTTVQNDT
+125 QIIDTTVQNGT

-146 EYSLEGGELVSI
+146 DYSLEGDELVST

-171 ETGMPDTTQAKQV
+171 TTGQPDTSRKVEV
-184 TGLPEREIIYA
+184 TDLPDREIIYT
-195 IACNASGRMY
+195 IACNASGQMY
-205 AIVADGGENGGAAS
+205 AVVADGGENGGAAT
-219 LYTIDTTTFAANK
+219 LYTIDTTNFVATK
-232 VGDTGVATNYVS
+232 VGNTGVTTNYVS

-259 NAGKLYTVNTAT
+259 NAGKLYTVNTDNGT
-271 GKATAVY
+271 ATAVL
-278 GGTIGGSGLSLNAMM
+278 GGTIGGKGNLTLNAMM
-293 IPSGADTTAYVN
+293 IPSDTATTAYVN
-305 FIVNGEGTVTMN
+305 FVVNGEGTVTM
-317 DGEVS
+317 DGHEVS
-322 GWQKVTPGSD
+322 GWQKVTPGAD
-332 LSLTFTPDAGRNV
+332 LALIFTPAAGRNV

-357 IDSYTLKNVSAWSA
+357 IDSYTLENVSAWSA
-371 GTHTVEVTFGSRDI
+371 GAHTVEVTFGSRDI
-385 SINADQWETQYLGTA
+385 SINADQWGTQYLGTA

-510 PLDGKQIPGTFYWI
+510 PLDGKHIPGTFHWV
-524 DDESTSVGELGDRTG
+524 DDEGTSVGELGDRTG
-539 FTFRFVPDLPLS
+539 FKFRFVPDMPLS
-551 AELAARYDF
+551 AELASLYDF
-560 SAMPE
+560 SDMPE
-565 DGFQGDEW
+565 NGFDGTESNYPF
-573 NPYTAYVTVKEASD
+573 TAYVTVKEESE
-587 IPSSTDPIDL
+587 IPGSTDPITL

-623 AVTVGEFNEWQGLAI
+623 AVTAGEFTEFQGLAI
-638 DYYNPMAETEWYEP
+638 DYYNPMIGAQL
-652 VSEGYDIQA
+652 SEGYDIQA
-661 GYTVSIPL
+661 EYTVSIPL
-669 ENYQGETLSGT
+669 TDYDGDTLSGT
-680 LTIPLPQGYD
+680 LTIPLPEGYD

-700 SASSYTATT
+700 SASSYTDTT
-709 VTFPLTLDVS
+709 VSFPVTLAMEF
-719 GITAE
+719 GTTAS
-724 AFELLIEYKEA
+724 LNIMIEYKEA
-735 QEPVQPPVIIAGANG
+735 QEPIQPPVIIAGANG
-750 SWQKSG
+750 SWQKGG

-797 NAAYLNTLS
+797 NAAYLSTLS
-806 VGKHTLSVVSANG
+806 VGKHTLSIVSANG

-825 TITAAPTG
+825 TIMAAQTG

-838 DNQTGGDSQTGGDD
+838 DNQTGGDD

-860 NDGATSSPQTGD
+860 NEGAVTIPQTGVT
-872 SSNAVLWIALLFASG
+872 SNTLLWVALLFASG
-887 VGLMGAAVYSR
+887 AGLLGAVVYSR
-898 KKDTANN
+898 KKRYNP
-905 Q
+905 

>member
-1 MNTKR
+1 MNTKT
-6 RKTGIKLGAILLS
+6 RKTGARLGALLLS
-19 LCLLVGLLPTTT
+19 LCLIIGLLPTTAL
-31 FAQDTGTT
+31 AQSTGTT

-65 LTSYAPF
+65 LTSYKSF

-79 MIGDTIYGVYSSYF
+79 IIDDTIYGVYSSYYD
-93 NSDYD
+93 SSYD

-103 LNPDLTIQE
+103 LNPDLTIKE
-112 TVGGWLNSSLDIE
+112 TVGGWFNSSLEIE

-146 EYSLEGGELVSI
+146 DYSLEGSELVST

-171 ETGMPDTTQAKQV
+171 TTGQPDIARSKQV

-205 AIVADGGENGGAAS
+205 AIVADGGENGGSAS
-219 LYTIDTTTFAANK
+219 LYTIDTTTFEATE
-232 VGDTGVATNYVS
+232 VGSTGTTTNNVS

-259 NAGKLYTVNTAT
+259 NAGKLYTVNTDN

-278 GGTIGGSGLSLNAMM
+278 GGTIGGSGLLLNAMM
-293 IPSGADTTAYVN
+293 IPSDTDTTAYVN
-305 FIVNGEGTVTMN
+305 FVVNGEGTVTM
-317 DGEVS
+317 DGHEVS
-322 GWQKVTPGSD
+322 GWQKVTPGAD
-332 LSLTFTPDAGRNV
+332 LALIFTPAAGRNV
-345 KEVVVDGEKMEF
+345 KEVVVDGEEMEF
-357 IDSYTLKNVSAWSA
+357 IDSYTLENVSVWSA

-400 TLEYHPSFEAG
+400 TLEYHPTFEAG
-411 LYFTVS
+411 LYFIVS
-417 NGPSRKTAAGVSN
+417 NGPSRKTAEGVSN

-442 DKSDLVP
+442 NKSDLVP

-510 PLDGKQIPGTFYWI
+510 PLDGKQIPGTFHWV
-524 DDESTSVGELGDRTG
+524 DDEGTSVGELGDRTG
-539 FTFRFVPDLPLS
+539 FKFRFVPDMPLS
-551 AELAARYDF
+551 AELASLYDF
-560 SAMPE
+560 SGMPE
-565 DGFQGDEW
+565 NGFDGTET
-573 NPYTAYVTVKEASD
+573 NPNYPFTAYVTVKEASD
-587 IPSSTDPIDL
+587 IPGDTTPIDL

-606 VDYSPAPELSA
+606 TDYSPAPELSA

-623 AVTVGEFNEWQGLAI
+623 AVTVGEFNEYQGLAI
-638 DYYNPMAETEWYEP
+638 DYYNPMAETEWYDP
-652 VSEGYDIQA
+652 VSDGYDIQA
-661 GYTVSIPL
+661 EYTVSIPL
-669 ENYQGETLSGT
+669 TDYEGDTLSGT
-680 LTIPLPQGYD
+680 LTIPLPDGYD
-690 GATARIKGGA
+690 GASARIKGGA

-709 VTFPLTLDVS
+709 VSFPVTLEVS
-719 GITAE
+719 SYDTVE
-724 AFELLIEYKEA
+724 AFGLLIEYKEA

-750 SWQKSG
+750 SWQKGG

-764 NAAFADFIKVQVD
+764 NAAFANFIKVQVD

-797 NAAYLNTLS
+797 NAAYLETLS
-806 VGKHTLSVVSANG
+806 AGKHTLSVVSANG
-819 TATTEF
+819 TAATEF
-825 TITAAPTG
+825 TITATQTG

-838 DNQTGGDSQTGGDD
+838 DNQT
-852 TTTQDPDK
+852 
-860 NDGATSSPQTGD
+860 DGATSSPQTGD
-872 SSNAVLWIALLFASG
+872 NSNMLLWVTLLFASG
-887 VGLMGAAVYSR
+887 AGLLGAVVYSR
-898 KKDTANN
+898 KKRYNP
-905 Q
+905 

>member
-1 MNTKR
+1 MNTKKR
-6 RKTGIKLGAILLS
+6 NIGARLGAMLLS
-19 LCLLVGLLPTTT
+19 LCLMMGLLPTTAL
-31 FAQDTGTT
+31 AQSTGTT

-46 GNTWS
+46 GTWS
-51 MASVSAENQSDYTA
+51 MASVSAEDQSDYTA
-65 LTSYAPF
+65 LTSYDSF

-79 MIGDTIYGVYSSYF
+79 MIGDTIYGVYCGASSSK
-93 NSDYD
+93 NSH
-98 SELVI
+98 LVI
-103 LNPDLTIQE
+103 LNPDLTIKE
-112 TVGGWLNSSLDIE
+112 TVGTWNMGEFGSPDYIE
-125 QIIDTTVQNDT
+125 QIVDTTVQNDT
-136 LWGTYNTAEY
+136 LWGTYNKAEY
-146 EYSLEGGELVSI
+146 NWDYDDDWNLVST

-232 VGDTGVATNYVS
+232 VGDTGVTTNYVS

-271 GKATAVY
+271 GKAIAVY

-293 IPSGADTTAYVN
+293 IPSDTATTAYVN
-305 FIVNGEGTVTMN
+305 FVVNGEGTVTMN
-317 DGEVS
+317 GQEVS
-322 GWQKVTPGSD
+322 GWQKVTPGDD
-332 LSLTFTPDAGRNV
+332 LSLIFTPNTDRNV

-371 GTHTVEVTFGSRDI
+371 DTHTVEVTFGSRDI
-385 SINADQWETQYLGTA
+385 EITANPWETEYMGEHSLQ
-400 TLEYHPSFEAG
+400 YHPSFEAT

-417 NGPSRKTAAGVSN
+417 NGPSRNTAGVSN
-430 YEISIEKDGKTI
+430 YQISIEKDGKTI

-470 LKDDLIITKQTDLI
+470 LQDDLIITKQTDLI

-524 DDESTSVGELGDRTG
+524 DAESTSVGELGDRTG
-539 FTFRFVPDLPLS
+539 FKFRFVPDLPLS
-551 AELAARYDF
+551 AELAALYDF

-606 VDYSPAPELSA
+606 TDYSPAPELSA

-623 AVTVGEFNEWQGLAI
+623 AVTVGEFNEFQGLAI
-638 DYYNPMAETEWYEP
+638 DYYYPMVDAEL
-652 VSEGYDIQA
+652 SEGYDIQA

-669 ENYQGETLSGT
+669 ENYEGTTLSGT

-709 VTFPLTLDVS
+709 VTFPLTMDVS
-719 GITAE
+719 GGVAE
-724 AFELLIEYKEA
+724 KFELVIEYKEA
-735 QEPVQPPVIIAGANG
+735 QESNAPVITSGAN
-750 SWQKSG
+750 STWQKGG

-764 NAAFADFIKVQVD
+764 NAEYADFLSVQVD
-777 GKDLDASNYTVKEGS
+777 GKALDASSYTVKEGS

-797 NAAYLNTLS
+797 KPEYLETLS
-806 VGKHTLSVVSANG
+806 VGKHTLAIVSDTG
-819 TATTEF
+819 TASTDF
-825 TITAAPTG
+825 TIKAAA
-833 GDQTG
+833 
-838 DNQTGGDSQTGGDD
+838 SDD
-852 TTTQDPDK
+852 TQ
-860 NDGATSSPQTGD
+860 SPQTGD
-872 SSNAVLWIALLFASG
+872 SSNMMLWITLLFVSG
-887 VGLMGAAVYSR
+887 TGLFGATAYNR
-898 KKDTANN
+898 KKKYN

>member
-1 MNTKR
+1 MNTKKR
-6 RKTGIKLGAILLS
+6 NIGARLGAMLLS
-19 LCLLVGLLPTTT
+19 LCLMMGLLPTTAL
-31 FAQDTGTT
+31 AQSTGTT

-65 LTSYAPF
+65 LTSYDSF

-79 MIGDTIYGVYSSYF
+79 MIGDTIYGVYSSYY
-93 NSDYD
+93 NSSYD

-293 IPSGADTTAYVN
+293 IPSDADTTAYVN
-305 FIVNGEGTVTMN
+305 FVVNGEGTVTM
-317 DGEVS
+317 DGEAVS
-322 GWQKVTPGSD
+322 GWQKATPGSD
-332 LSLTFTPDAGRNV
+332 LSLTFTPGGDSNV

-357 IDSYTLKNVSAWSA
+357 IDSYTLEDVSAWSA

-385 SINADQWETQYLGTA
+385 EITANPWVTGYLGEHS
-400 TLEYHPSFEAG
+400 LQYHPSFEAT

-417 NGPSRKTAAGVSN
+417 NGPSRNTAGVSN
-430 YEISIEKDGKTI
+430 YQISIEKDGKTI

-449 GTYDIHVTR
+449 GTYDIRVTR

-524 DDESTSVGELGDRTG
+524 DDEGTSVGELDDRTG
-539 FTFRFVPDLPLS
+539 FKFRFVPDPLS
-551 AELAARYDF
+551 DDLAVLYDF

-587 IPSSTDPIDL
+587 IPGSSDSISL
-597 PVRVLEEGD
+597 PVRTLEEGD
-606 VDYSPAPELSA
+606 LDYSPAPELSA
-617 AFTPDT
+617 TFTPDT
-623 AVTVGEFNEWQGLAI
+623 AVTVGEFNQWQGLAI
-638 DYYNPMAETEWYEP
+638 DYYNPMVETEWYEP
-652 VSEGYDIQA
+652 VSEGYDIQTE
-661 GYTVSIPL
+661 YTVSIPL
-669 ENYQGETLSGT
+669 ENYENTTLSGT
-680 LTIPLPQGYD
+680 LTVPLPKGYD
-690 GATARIKGGA
+690 GATARIKNGA
-700 SASSYTATT
+700 AASSYTATT

-719 GITAE
+719 GNTAE

-735 QEPVQPPVIIAGANG
+735 QEPVQPPIIIAGANG
-750 SWQKSG
+750 SWQKGG

-806 VGKHTLSVVSANG
+806 VGKHTLSIVSANG

-825 TITAAPTG
+825 TITAA
-833 GDQTG
+833 
-838 DNQTGGDSQTGGDD
+838 QTGGDD
-852 TTTQDPDK
+852 PTGGSDQTGSDTTTQAPNK

-872 SSNAVLWIALLFASG
+872 NSNMMLWITLLFVSG
-887 VGLMGAAVYSR
+887 TGLFGATAYNR
-898 KKDTANN
+898 KKKYN

>member
-1 MNTKR
+1 MNTKKR
-6 RKTGIKLGAILLS
+6 NIGARLGAMLLS
-19 LCLLVGLLPTTT
+19 LCLMMGLLPTTAL
-31 FAQDTGTT
+31 AQSTGTT

-51 MASVSAENQSDYTA
+51 MASVSAEDQSDYTA
-65 LTSYAPF
+65 LTSYVPF

-293 IPSGADTTAYVN
+293 IPSDAATTAYVN
-305 FIVNGEGTVTMN
+305 FVVNGEGTVTM
-317 DGEVS
+317 DGKEVS
-322 GWQKVTPGSD
+322 GWQKVTPGDD
-332 LSLTFTPDAGRNV
+332 LSLIFTPNTDRNV

-400 TLEYHPSFEAG
+400 TLEYHPSFEAT

-417 NGPSRKTAAGVSN
+417 NGPLRHTAGESN
-430 YEISIEKDGKTI
+430 YQISIEKDGEPI

-470 LKDDLIITKQTDLI
+470 LKDDLIITKQTNLI

-524 DDESTSVGELGDRTG
+524 DDESTSVGELGDKTG
-539 FTFRFVPDLPLS
+539 FTFRFVPDPLS
-551 AELAARYDF
+551 DDLAVLYDF

-573 NPYTAYVTVKEASD
+573 NPYTAYVTVKEESE
-587 IPSSTDPIDL
+587 IPGSTDSITL
-597 PVRVLEEGD
+597 PVRTLEEGD

-623 AVTVGEFNEWQGLAI
+623 AVTVGEFNEYQGLAI
-638 DYYNPMAETEWYEP
+638 DYYNPMVDAQL
-652 VSEGYDIQA
+652 SEGYDIQA

-690 GATARIKGGA
+690 GATARIKNGA
-700 SASSYTATT
+700 AASSYTATT

-719 GITAE
+719 GGTAE

-750 SWQKSG
+750 SWQNGSK
-756 TDGLSFTS
+756 DGLSFTS
-764 NAAFADFIKVQVD
+764 DAEYADFLKVQVD
-777 GKDLDASNYTVKEGS
+777 GKDVAASNYAVKEGS

-797 NAAYLNTLS
+797 TAAYLDTLS
-806 VGKHTLSVVSANG
+806 AGKHTLSIVSANG

-825 TITAAPTG
+825 TITAAQTG
-833 GDQTG
+833 GDQTEG
-838 DNQTGGDSQTGGDD
+838 NQTGGDNPTSGDD
-852 TTTQDPDK
+852 TTTQAPNK

-872 SSNAVLWIALLFASG
+872 NSNMLLWVTLLFVSG
-887 VGLMGAAVYSR
+887 AGLLGAVVYSR
-898 KKDTANN
+898 KKRYNP
-905 Q
+905 

>member
-1 MNTKR
+1 MNTKKR
-6 RKTGIKLGAILLS
+6 NIGARLGAMLLS
-19 LCLLVGLLPTTT
+19 LCLIIGLLPATA

-46 GNTWS
+46 GTWS
-51 MASVSAENQSDYTA
+51 MASVSAEDQSDYTA
-65 LTSYAPF
+65 LTSYDSF

-79 MIGDTIYGVYSSYF
+79 MIDDTIYGVYCGASSGK
-93 NSDYD
+93 NSH
-98 SELVI
+98 LVI
-103 LNPDLTIQE
+103 LNPDLTIKE
-112 TVGGWLNSSLDIE
+112 TVGTWNMGEFGSPDYIE
-125 QIIDTTVQNDT
+125 QIVDTTVQNGT
-136 LWGTYNTAEY
+136 LWGTYNKAEY
-146 EYSLEGGELVSI
+146 NWDYDDDWNLVST

-278 GGTIGGSGLSLNAMM
+278 GGTIGGTGLSLNAMM

-322 GWQKVTPGSD
+322 GWQKVTPGDD
-332 LSLTFTPDAGRNV
+332 LELAFTPGGDSNV

-357 IDSYTLKNVSAWSA
+357 IDSYTLENVSAWSA

-385 SINADQWETQYLGTA
+385 EITANPWETEYMGEHSLQYA
-400 TLEYHPSFEAG
+400 PSFEAI

-417 NGPSRKTAAGVSN
+417 NGPLRHTVGVSN
-430 YEISIEKDGKTI
+430 YQISIEKDGKTI
-442 DKSDLVP
+442 DKSDIVP

-539 FTFRFVPDLPLS
+539 FTFRFVPDPLS
-551 AELAARYDF
+551 DDLAVLYDF

-606 VDYSPAPELSA
+606 TDYSPAPELSA

-623 AVTVGEFNEWQGLAI
+623 AVTAGEFNEFQGLAI
-638 DYYNPMAETEWYEP
+638 DYYYPMIDAQP
-652 VSEGYDIQA
+652 SEGYDIQA
-661 GYTVSIPL
+661 EYTVSIPL
-669 ENYQGETLSGT
+669 TDYASETLSGT

-690 GATARIKGGA
+690 GASARIKGGA

-709 VTFPLTLDVS
+709 VSFPVTLEVS
-719 GITAE
+719 YGTAE

-806 VGKHTLSVVSANG
+806 VGKHTLSIVSANG

-833 GDQTG
+833 GD
-838 DNQTGGDSQTGGDD
+838 DQTGGSDQTGSD
-852 TTTQDPDK
+852 TTPQEPGK
-860 NDGATSSPQTGD
+860 NEGAVTSPQTGD
-872 SSNAVLWIALLFASG
+872 SSNAVLWILLLFASG
-887 VGLMGAAVYSR
+887 VGLFGAVVYSR
-898 KKDTANN
+898 KKRYNS
-905 Q
+905 

>member
-1 MNTKR
+1 MNTKT
-6 RKTGIKLGAILLS
+6 RKTGARLGALLLS
-19 LCLLVGLLPTTT
+19 LCLIMGLLPTTAL
-31 FAQDTGTT
+31 AQSTGTT

-51 MASVSAENQSDYTA
+51 MASVSAEDQSDYTA
-65 LTSYAPF
+65 LTSYDSF

-79 MIGDTIYGVYSSYF
+79 MIGDTIYGVYSSYY
-93 NSDYD
+93 NSSYD

-219 LYTIDTTTFAANK
+219 LYTIDTTTFDTTTFAANK

-293 IPSGADTTAYVN
+293 IPSDTATTAYVN
-305 FIVNGEGTVTMN
+305 FVVNGEGTVTMN
-317 DGEVS
+317 GQEVS
-322 GWQKVTPGSD
+322 GWQKVTPGDD
-332 LSLTFTPDAGRNV
+332 LSLIFTPNTDRNV

-371 GTHTVEVTFGSRDI
+371 GAHTVEVTFGSRDI
-385 SINADQWETQYLGTA
+385 SINADQWGTQYLGTA

-510 PLDGKQIPGTFYWI
+510 SLDGKQIPGTFYWI
-524 DDESTSVGELGDRTG
+524 DDECTSVGELGDRTG
-539 FTFRFVPDLPLS
+539 FKFRFVPDPLS
-551 AELAARYDF
+551 DDLAVLYDF

-606 VDYSPAPELSA
+606 TDYSPAPELSA

-623 AVTVGEFNEWQGLAI
+623 AVTAGEFNEFQGLAI
-638 DYYNPMAETEWYEP
+638 DYYYPMIDAQP
-652 VSEGYDIQA
+652 SEGYDIQA
-661 GYTVSIPL
+661 EYTVSIPL
-669 ENYQGETLSGT
+669 TGYAGETLSGT
-680 LTIPLPQGYD
+680 LTIPLPEGYD

-719 GITAE
+719 GGTAE

-825 TITAAPTG
+825 TITAVQG
-833 GDQTG
+833 GD
-838 DNQTGGDSQTGGDD
+838 DSQTGG
-852 TTTQDPDK
+852 TTPQEPGK
-860 NDGATSSPQTGD
+860 NEGAVTSPQTGD

>member
-1 MNTKR
+1 MNTKKR
-6 RKTGIKLGAILLS
+6 NIGARLGALLLC
-19 LCLLVGLLPTTT
+19 LCLLVGLIPTTALAAET
-31 FAQDTGTT
+31 DPF
-39 IFGYEGS
+39 IFGYKS
-46 GNTWS
+46 G
-51 MASVSAENQSDYTA
+51 APIISVSTTNQSDYTEVA
-65 LTSYAPF
+65 DYDDSLL
-72 DWFYGLE
+72 GLE
-79 MIGDTIYGVYSSYF
+79 IINGTIYGLSCDHSFYTSK
-93 NSDYD
+93 
-98 SELVI
+98 LVI
-103 LNPDLTIQE
+103 LNPDFTIRN
-112 TVGGWLNSSLDIE
+112 TVGNWVNSDFVIT
-125 QIIDTTVQNDT
+125 DTAVQNGT
-136 LWGTYNTAEY
+136 LWGTYNDENAD
-146 EYSLEGGELVSI
+146 
-158 FKSGTSYLIPIDL
+158 SYLIPISL
-171 ETGMPDTTQAKQV
+171 TTGQPDTAGAKKI
-184 TGLPEREIIYA
+184 TGLPENEIIYT
-195 IACNASGRMY
+195 IACNASGQMY
-205 AIVADGGENGGAAS
+205 AIVADGGDNGGAAT
-219 LYTIDTTTFAANK
+219 LYTIDTSNGAATRAGN
-232 VGDTGVATNYVS
+232 TGVTTNYIS
-244 SSTFAPDGTL
+244 SSAFAPDGTL

-259 NAGKLYTVNTAT
+259 NAGKLYTVNTSS
-271 GKATAVY
+271 GRATAVS
-278 GGTIGGSGLSLNAMM
+278 GGTIGGYGYALNAMM
-293 IPSGADTTAYVN
+293 IPDDGNTAAYVN
-305 FIVNGEGTVTMN
+305 FVVNGEGTVTMN
-317 DGEVS
+317 DEAVS
-322 GWQKVTPGSD
+322 GWQKVTPGDD
-332 LSLTFTPDAGRNV
+332 LELAFTPGGDNNV

-357 IDSYTLKNVSAWSA
+357 IDSYTLENVSAWSA
-371 GTHTVEVTFGSRDI
+371 GTHTVEVTFGSRNIEI
-385 SINADQWETQYLGTA
+385 SAKPFTTEYMGEHSLQYA
-400 TLEYHPSFEAG
+400 PSFEAT

-417 NGPSRKTAAGVSN
+417 NGPLRHTVGVSN
-430 YEISIEKDGKTI
+430 YQISIEKDGDTVN
-442 DKSDLVP
+442 KSDLVP

-458 AEDKYWNALDIV
+458 AEDKYWNALDTV
-470 LKDDLIITKQTDLI
+470 LEDCLTITKQTGLV

-539 FTFRFVPDLPLS
+539 FKFRFVPDMPLS
-551 AELAARYDF
+551 AELAALYDF
-560 SAMPE
+560 SHMPE
-565 DGFQGDEW
+565 TGFD
-573 NPYTAYVTVKEASD
+573 NFTAYVTVKEESEIPGGSD
-587 IPSSTDPIDL
+587 SITL

-606 VDYSPAPELSA
+606 MDYSPAPELSA
-617 AFTPDT
+617 TFTPDT

-638 DYYNPMAETEWYEP
+638 DYYNPMVDAEL
-652 VSEGYDIQA
+652 SEGYDIQA

-669 ENYQGETLSGT
+669 ENYEGTTLSGT

-709 VTFPLTLDVS
+709 VSFPVTLDVS
-719 GITAE
+719 GGTAE

-806 VGKHTLSVVSANG
+806 VGKHTLSIVSANG

-838 DNQTGGDSQTGGDD
+838 DNQTGGDSQTGG
-852 TTTQDPDK
+852 TTPQEPGK
-860 NDGATSSPQTGD
+860 NEGAVTSPQTGD

>member
-1 MNTKR
+1 MNTKKR
-6 RKTGIKLGAILLS
+6 NIGARLGAMLLS
-19 LCLLVGLLPTTT
+19 LCLMMGLLPTTAL
-31 FAQDTGTT
+31 AQSTGTT

-51 MASVSAENQSDYTA
+51 MASVSAEDQSDYTA
-65 LTSYAPF
+65 LTSYDSF

-79 MIGDTIYGVYSSYF
+79 MIGDTIYGVYSSYY
-93 NSDYD
+93 NSSYD

-146 EYSLEGGELVSI
+146 KYSLEGGELVSI

-171 ETGMPDTTQAKQV
+171 KTGMPDTTQAKQV

-219 LYTIDTTTFAANK
+219 LYTIDTNTFAANK

-293 IPSGADTTAYVN
+293 IPSDTATTAYVN
-305 FIVNGEGTVTMN
+305 FVVNGEGTVTMN
-317 DGEVS
+317 GQEVS
-322 GWQKVTPGSD
+322 GWQKVTPGDD
-332 LSLTFTPDAGRNV
+332 LSLIFTPNTDRNV

-385 SINADQWETQYLGTA
+385 SINADQWGTQYLGTA

-524 DDESTSVGELGDRTG
+524 DAESTSVGELGDRTG

-606 VDYSPAPELSA
+606 TDYSPAPELSA

-623 AVTVGEFNEWQGLAI
+623 AVTAGEFNEFQGLAI
-638 DYYNPMAETEWYEP
+638 DYYYPMIDAQP
-652 VSEGYDIQA
+652 SEGYDIQA
-661 GYTVSIPL
+661 EYTVSIPL
-669 ENYQGETLSGT
+669 TDYASETLSGT
-680 LTIPLPQGYD
+680 LTIPLPEGYD

-719 GITAE
+719 GNTAE
-724 AFELLIEYKEA
+724 AFELLIEYREA
-735 QEPVQPPVIIAGANG
+735 QEPAQPEAPVIIKGAGGTWQNG
-750 SWQKSG
+750 SK
-756 TDGLSFTS
+756 DGLSFTS
-764 NAAFADFIKVQVD
+764 DAEYADFLKVKVD
-777 GKDLDASNYTVKEGS
+777 GNDLDASNYTVKEGS

-797 NAAYLNTLS
+797 KAEYLNTLS
-806 VGKHTLSVVSANG
+806 VGKHTLEIESKNG
-819 TATTEF
+819 IAKTEF
-825 TITAAPTG
+825 TITAVQG
-833 GDQTG
+833 GD
-838 DNQTGGDSQTGGDD
+838 DSQTGG
-852 TTTQDPDK
+852 TTPQEPDK

-872 SSNAVLWIALLFASG
+872 SNNILLWVALLFLSG
-887 VGLMGAAVYSR
+887 GVLSVVTY
-898 KKDTANN
+898 KKKKQTN
-905 Q
+905 

>member
-1 MNTKR
+1 MNKKIGLR
-6 RKTGIKLGAILLS
+6 LGALLIS
-19 LCLLVGLLPTTT
+19 LCLMMGLLPTTAL
-31 FAQDTGTT
+31 AQDTGTT

-46 GNTWS
+46 GTWS
-51 MASVSAENQSDYTA
+51 MASVSAEDQSDYTA
-65 LTSYAPF
+65 LTSYDSF

-79 MIGDTIYGVYSSYF
+79 MIDDTIYGVYCGASSGK
-93 NSDYD
+93 NSH
-98 SELVI
+98 LVI
-103 LNPDLTIQE
+103 LNPDLTIKE
-112 TVGGWLNSSLDIE
+112 TVGTWNMGEFGSPDYIE
-125 QIIDTTVQNDT
+125 QIVDTTVQNGT

-158 FKSGTSYLIPIDL
+158 FESGTSYLIPIDL
-171 ETGMPDTTQAKQV
+171 TTGMADKTQIHQV
-184 TGLPEREIIYA
+184 TGLPEREIIYT
-195 IACNASGRMY
+195 IACNESGQMY
-205 AIVADGGENGGAAS
+205 AIVADGGENGGAAT
-219 LYTIDTTTFAANK
+219 LYTIDTASFKATK
-232 VGDTGVATNYVS
+232 VGSTGVTTNYVS

-278 GGTIGGSGLSLNAMM
+278 GGTIGGTGLSLNAMM
-293 IPSGADTTAYVN
+293 IPSNADEVAYVN
-305 FIVNGEGTVTMN
+305 FVVNGEGTVTM
-317 DGEVS
+317 DGKEVS

-332 LSLTFTPDAGRNV
+332 LSLTFTPGGDSNV

-357 IDSYTLKNVSAWSA
+357 IDSYTLEDVSAWSA
-371 GTHTVEVTFGSRDI
+371 DTHTVEVTFGSRDI
-385 SINADQWETQYLGTA
+385 SINADQWRTQYLGTA

-510 PLDGKQIPGTFYWI
+510 SLDGKQIPGTFYWI

-539 FTFRFVPDLPLS
+539 FKFRFVPDPLS
-551 AELAARYDF
+551 DDLAVLYDF

-587 IPSSTDPIDL
+587 IPGSTDPIDL

-606 VDYSPAPELSA
+606 TDYSPAPELSA

-623 AVTVGEFNEWQGLAI
+623 AVTVGEFNEFQGLAI
-638 DYYNPMAETEWYEP
+638 DYYYPMIDAQP
-652 VSEGYDIQA
+652 SEGYDIQA
-661 GYTVSIPL
+661 EYTVSIPL
-669 ENYQGETLSGT
+669 TDYASETLSGT
-680 LTIPLPQGYD
+680 LTIPLPEGYD
-690 GATARIKGGA
+690 GASARIKGGA

-719 GITAE
+719 GNTAE

-750 SWQKSG
+750 SWQKGG

-764 NAAFADFIKVQVD
+764 DAEYADFLKVMVD
-777 GKDLDASNYTVKEGS
+777 GKELKTTDYTVKEGS

-797 NAAYLNTLS
+797 NAAYLETLS
-806 VGKHTLSVVSANG
+806 VGKHTLEIESKNG
-819 TATTEF
+819 IAKTEF
-825 TITAAPTG
+825 TITAVQGG

-838 DNQTGGDSQTGGDD
+838 DNQAGGDSQTSGDD
-852 TTTQDPDK
+852 TTTQAPNK
-860 NDGATSSPQTGD
+860 NDGATSIPQTGD
-872 SSNAVLWIALLFASG
+872 NSNVLLWIAILFVSG
-887 VGLMGAAVYSR
+887 SGLFGATIYRR
-898 KKDTANN
+898 KRKIK
-905 Q
+905 

>member
-1 MNTKR
+1 MNTKKR
-6 RKTGIKLGAILLS
+6 NIGARLGAILLS
-19 LCLLVGLLPTTT
+19 LCLLVGLLPTTA

-46 GNTWS
+46 GTWS
-51 MASVSAENQSDYTA
+51 MASVSAEDQSDYTA
-65 LTSYAPF
+65 LTSYDSF

-79 MIGDTIYGVYSSYF
+79 MIDDTIYGVYCGYYNSS
-93 NSDYD
+93 YD

-136 LWGTYNTAEY
+136 LWGTYNTAEHK
-146 EYSLEGGELVSI
+146 YSLEGGELVSI

-184 TGLPEREIIYA
+184 TGLPEREIIYT
-195 IACNASGRMY
+195 IACNADGKMY
-205 AIVADGGENGGAAS
+205 AIVADGGEDGGTAT
-219 LYTIDTTTFAANK
+219 LYTIDTASFKATK
-232 VGDTGVATNYVS
+232 VGSTGVTTNYVS

-271 GKATAVY
+271 GKATAVP
-278 GGTIGGSGLSLNAMM
+278 GGTIGGTGLSLNAMM
-293 IPSGADTTAYVN
+293 IPSNADEVAYVN
-305 FIVNGEGTVTMN
+305 FVVNGEGTVTMN
-317 DGEVS
+317 GKGVS
-322 GWQKVTPGSD
+322 GWQKVTPGDD
-332 LSLTFTPDAGRNV
+332 LSLTFTPGGDSNV
-345 KEVVVDGEKMEF
+345 KQVVVDGEKMEF
-357 IDSYTLKNVSAWSA
+357 IDSYTLEDVSAWSA
-371 GTHTVEVTFGSRDI
+371 DTHTVEVTFGSRDI
-385 SINADQWETQYLGTA
+385 SINADQWGTQYLGTA

-442 DKSDLVP
+442 DKSDIVP

-510 PLDGKQIPGTFYWI
+510 SLDGKQIPGTFYWI

-539 FTFRFVPDLPLS
+539 FKFRFVPDPLS
-551 AELAARYDF
+551 DDLAVLYDF

-606 VDYSPAPELSA
+606 MDYSPAPELSA
-617 AFTPDT
+617 AFTPDS
-623 AVTVGEFNEWQGLAI
+623 AVTVGEFNEFQGLAI
-638 DYYNPMAETEWYEP
+638 DYYYPMVDAEL
-652 VSEGYDIQA
+652 SEGYDIQA

-669 ENYQGETLSGT
+669 ENYEGTTLSGT

-719 GITAE
+719 GGTAE

-735 QEPVQPPVIIAGANG
+735 QEPAQPEAPVIIKGAGG
-750 SWQKSG
+750 TWQKGSN
-756 TDGLSFTS
+756 DGLSFTS
-764 NAAFADFIKVQVD
+764 DAEYADFLKVRVD

-797 NAAYLNTLS
+797 KAEYLNTLS
-806 VGKHTLSVVSANG
+806 VGRHTLEIESKNG
-819 TATTEF
+819 IAKTEF
-825 TITAAPTG
+825 TITAAQTG
-833 GDQTG
+833 GDQTEGNQTGG
-838 DNQTGGDSQTGGDD
+838 DNQTGG
-852 TTTQDPDK
+852 TTPQEPGK
-860 NDGATSSPQTGD
+860 NEGAVTIPQTGD

-887 VGLMGAAVYSR
+887 VGLFGAVVYSR

>member
-1 MNTKR
+1 MSTNR
-6 RKTGIKLGAILLS
+6 RKRMSRLGALLLS
-19 LCLLVGLLPTTT
+19 LCLIIGLLPATAL
-31 FAQDTGTT
+31 AQSTGTT

-65 LTSYAPF
+65 LTSYDSF

-79 MIGDTIYGVYSSYF
+79 MIGDTIYGVYSSYL

-146 EYSLEGGELVSI
+146 EYSLEGDELVSI

-232 VGDTGVATNYVS
+232 VGDTGVTTNYVS

-317 DGEVS
+317 GQEVS
-322 GWQKVTPGSD
+322 GWQKVTPGDD
-332 LSLTFTPDAGRNV
+332 LSLIFTPNTDRNV

-357 IDSYTLKNVSAWSA
+357 IDSYTFKNVSAWSA

-385 SINADQWETQYLGTA
+385 SINADQWGTQYLGTA

-458 AEDKYWNALDIV
+458 AEDKYWNALDVV

-524 DDESTSVGELGDRTG
+524 DAESTSVGELGDRTG
-539 FTFRFVPDLPLS
+539 FKFRFVPDLPLS
-551 AELAARYDF
+551 AELAALYDF

-573 NPYTAYVTVKEASD
+573 NPYTAYVTVKEESEIPGGSD
-587 IPSSTDPIDL
+587 SISL

-606 VDYSPAPELSA
+606 TDYSPAPELSA
-617 AFTPDT
+617 TFTPDT

-638 DYYNPMAETEWYEP
+638 DYYYPMIDAEL
-652 VSEGYDIQA
+652 SEGYDIQA

-719 GITAE
+719 GNTAE
-724 AFELLIEYKEA
+724 AFELLIEYREA
-735 QEPVQPPVIIAGANG
+735 QE
-750 SWQKSG
+750 
-756 TDGLSFTS
+756 
-764 NAAFADFIKVQVD
+764 
-777 GKDLDASNYTVKEGS
+777 
-792 TIVTL
+792 
-797 NAAYLNTLS
+797 
-806 VGKHTLSVVSANG
+806 
-819 TATTEF
+819 
-825 TITAAPTG
+825 
-833 GDQTG
+833 
-838 DNQTGGDSQTGGDD
+838 
-852 TTTQDPDK
+852 PDK

-887 VGLMGAAVYSR
+887 VGLFGAVVYSR
-898 KKDTANN
+898 KKRYNS
-905 Q
+905 

>member
-1 MNTKR
+1 M
-6 RKTGIKLGAILLS
+6 
-19 LCLLVGLLPTTT
+19 
-31 FAQDTGTT
+31 
-39 IFGYEGS
+39 
-46 GNTWS
+46 
-51 MASVSAENQSDYTA
+51 
-65 LTSYAPF
+65 
-72 DWFYGLE
+72 
-79 MIGDTIYGVYSSYF
+79 
-93 NSDYD
+93 
-98 SELVI
+98 
-103 LNPDLTIQE
+103 
-112 TVGGWLNSSLDIE
+112 
-125 QIIDTTVQNDT
+125 
-136 LWGTYNTAEY
+136 
-146 EYSLEGGELVSI
+146 
-158 FKSGTSYLIPIDL
+158 
-171 ETGMPDTTQAKQV
+171 
-184 TGLPEREIIYA
+184 
-195 IACNASGRMY
+195 
-205 AIVADGGENGGAAS
+205 
-219 LYTIDTTTFAANK
+219 
-232 VGDTGVATNYVS
+232 
-244 SSTFAPDGTL
+244 
-254 YWAEN
+254 
-259 NAGKLYTVNTAT
+259 
-271 GKATAVY
+271 
-278 GGTIGGSGLSLNAMM
+278 
-293 IPSGADTTAYVN
+293 
-305 FIVNGEGTVTMN
+305 
-317 DGEVS
+317 
-322 GWQKVTPGSD
+322 
-332 LSLTFTPDAGRNV
+332 
-345 KEVVVDGEKMEF
+345 
-357 IDSYTLKNVSAWSA
+357 
-371 GTHTVEVTFGSRDI
+371 
-385 SINADQWETQYLGTA
+385 
-400 TLEYHPSFEAG
+400 
-411 LYFTVS
+411 
-417 NGPSRKTAAGVSN
+417 SN

-510 PLDGKQIPGTFYWI
+510 PLDGKQIPGTFHWI
-524 DDESTSVGELGDRTG
+524 DAESTSVGELGDRTG
-539 FTFRFVPDLPLS
+539 FKFRFVPDPLS
-551 AELAARYDF
+551 DDLAVLYDF

-606 VDYSPAPELSA
+606 AEYSPAPELSA
-617 AFTPDT
+617 TFTPDT

-638 DYYNPMAETEWYEP
+638 DYYYPMIDAQP
-652 VSEGYDIQA
+652 SEGYDVWA

-669 ENYQGETLSGT
+669 TDYASETLSGT

-719 GITAE
+719 GNTAE

-806 VGKHTLSVVSANG
+806 VGKHTLSIVSANG

-825 TITAAPTG
+825 TITAA
-833 GDQTG
+833 
-838 DNQTGGDSQTGGDD
+838 QTGGDNQTGGDD

-872 SSNAVLWIALLFASG
+872 SNNILLWVALLFLSG
-887 VGLMGAAVYSR
+887 GVLSVVTYR
-898 KKDTANN
+898 KKKQTN
-905 Q
+905 